1 MKKTI
6 FVLFFCS
13 AIFAQKNAN
22 AIINFDGIYHTK
34 CNFDDKGEDGDI
46 SFLRFYPDGKVLS
59 VGTECDA
66 TVSDLKD
73 WFNMEMEFPS
83 IGNYEIKGRKIRFS
97 STSKSGTVNY
107 KGRVNKKGVLNLRI
121 KSLINGYRYKEEYNF
136 TKIIQ
141 PK

>member
-6 FVLFFCS
+6 LILFFCS
-13 AIFAQKNAN
+13 AIFAQKNEKTL
-22 AIINFDGIYHTK
+22 INFDGIYETK
-34 CNFDDKGEDGDI
+34 CNFDDDEKDGDK

-83 IGNYEIKGRKIRFS
+83 VGNYEIKGRKIRFS

-107 KGRVNKKGVLNLRI
+107 KGHVNKKGALKLRI
-121 KSLINGYRYKEEYNF
+121 KSLINGYRHTEEYNF